1 MDIVE
6 IPHFSRVIGEYLTDD
21 EYAALQW
28 HLVLR
33 PEAGDTV
40 AGTGGA
46 RKIRWSVPQSG
57 KRGGLRVI
65 YYYKPSLLEI
75 WMLTI
80 YSKTRKK
87 DLTAKDKDTLKQIVL
102 EIKR

>member
-6 IPHFSRVIGEYLTDD
+6 IPHFSEIIGDYLTDD

-28 HLVLR
+28 HLCLK

-40 AGTGGA
+40 AGTGGV
-46 RKIRWSVPQSG
+46 RKIRWSVSQRG

-65 YYYKPSLLEI
+65 YFYKPNSLEI

-80 YSKTRKK
+80 YSKAKKK
-87 DLTAKDKDTLKQIVL
+87 DLTAIDKSTLKQIVQ